1 VENVKTHVTKPG
13 TVEREWFVVDAEGQ
27 TLGRL
32 ASRIAT
38 IIKGK
43 HKPQY
48 SPAVDVGDFV
58 IVVNA
63 EKIQVTGRKMEQK
76 KYYRYTGYPSGL
88 REKTLAQQLEHEPT
102 RVIHQAVKGMLPRNR
117 LRRRMIK
124 KLKVYAG
131 PDHPH
136 EAQQPKPL
144 EF

>member
-1 VENVKTHVTKPG
+1 MKTHVTKPG
-13 TVEREWFVVDAEGQ
+13 TVEREWFIVDAEGQ